1 MNLTRRTKMS
11 KQYKTW
17 GKGKAKTVRLDNSPE
32 KKIIIREGEW
42 HINVHRSEVDSL
54 IVALLE
60 MRSAK

>member
-1 MNLTRRTKMS
+1 MS

-17 GKGKAKTVRLDNSPE
+17 GKGGAKTVRLDNSPT
-32 KKIIIREGEW
+32 KQIIIREGDW
-42 HINVHRSEVDSL
+42 HVNVHRSEVDSL